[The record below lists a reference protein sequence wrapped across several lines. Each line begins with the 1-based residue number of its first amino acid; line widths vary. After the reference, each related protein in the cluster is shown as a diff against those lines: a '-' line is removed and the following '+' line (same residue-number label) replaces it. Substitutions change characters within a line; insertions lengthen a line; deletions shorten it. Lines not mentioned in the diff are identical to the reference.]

1 MTRLLCLCALLMLLA
16 GCASTKGHADTQ
28 YDFGPLTPATNAA
41 LPAPQPAV
49 IVPDV
54 SGPAWLDNQVMLYRL
69 NYADPLQARPY
80 TSSRWASAPL
90 QLITQRIKA
99 RLAQAGVKVLD
110 PTDAASG
117 VLLLRLEVD
126 DFSHSFDSTMRNTG
140 TVTLRASLFSNHHLL
155 DQKSF
160 TRATASTSADAGG
173 GVRALAASTDDVAAD
188 ILAWIASLPAAP
200 Q

>member
-1 MTRLLCLCALLMLLA
+1 MTRLLSLCALLMLLA
-16 GCASTKGHADTQ
+16 GCASTQGKADKL
-28 YDFGPLTPATNAA
+28 YDFGPLAPAATAA
-41 LPAPQPAV
+41 LPAPLPAL

-54 SGPAWLDNQVMLYRL
+54 TGPAWLDTQTMLYRL

-90 QLITQRIKA
+90 QLLTQRIKA

-126 DFSHSFDSTMRNTG
+126 DFSHSFDGSMRNTG
-140 TVTLRASLFSNHHLL
+140 TVTMRASLFHNHRLL

-160 TRATASTSADAGG
+160 TRSTPSASADVGG
-173 GVRALAASTDDVAAD
+173 GVRALAASTDGVAAD
-188 ILAWIASLPAAP
+188 ILAWIATLPPAP